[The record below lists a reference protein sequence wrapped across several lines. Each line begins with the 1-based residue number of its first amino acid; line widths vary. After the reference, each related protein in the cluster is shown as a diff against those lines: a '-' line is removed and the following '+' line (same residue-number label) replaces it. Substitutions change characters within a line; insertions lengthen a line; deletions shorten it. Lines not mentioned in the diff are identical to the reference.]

1 MIVVREIREDAEGV
15 GNETSLVKVTKV
27 EFPTICLA
35 YIFLHRHCA
44 FYMLKRS
51 TYLFTKKSGVCAF
64 DA

>member
-35 YIFLHRHCA
+35 C
-44 FYMLKRS
+44 
-51 TYLFTKKSGVCAF
+51 LFCTDIGLNILLEDLRIIVRVIAVLM
-64 DA
+64 

>member
-35 YIFLHRHCA
+35 CLFCKDIV
-44 FYMLKRS
+44 
-51 TYLFTKKSGVCAF
+51 LFTLLFKKGFMKNVESVWF
-64 DA
+64 

>member
-35 YIFLHRHCA
+35 CLFLHRHCA
-44 FYMLKRS
+44 FYIAV
-51 TYLFTKKSGVCAF
+51 KKGFMKNVESVWF
-64 DA
+64 